1 MLYVICMK
9 FLWLNNII
17 HDYLLLDISNFIY
30 MCRVYLQEFW
40 SIKYIPQCA
49 LNVGISNIEFKI
61 LWDQIISKLL
71 QIGSQ
76 KKKQQQKRNYFSQS
90 AETQS
95 AKCLLFLSYA
105 FYGYQYYI
113 QYHFVEKVGQNLYS
127 LLRRSLIPFPVSH
140 TIFIII
146 SKKFFFPLIFIHQTP
161 RNLTHRTSNIHAQR
175 HHKTI
180 RKSPNFSSW
189 TRSRPN

>member
-71 QIGSQ
+71 QIGS
-76 KKKQQQKRNYFSQS
+76 KKKNNNKKEITFHNLLKRKVQNVCCFY
-90 AETQS
+90 
-95 AKCLLFLSYA
+95 LMLFMD
-105 FYGYQYYI
+105 I
-113 QYHFVEKVGQNLYS
+113 N
-127 LLRRSLIPFPVSH
+127 
-140 TIFIII
+140 IIYNI
-146 SKKFFFPLIFIHQTP
+146 ILSKKLDKIYILYYDVP
-161 RNLTHRTSNIHAQR
+161 
-175 HHKTI
+175 
-180 RKSPNFSSW
+180 SSH
-189 TRSRPN
+189 SQYPIQSSL